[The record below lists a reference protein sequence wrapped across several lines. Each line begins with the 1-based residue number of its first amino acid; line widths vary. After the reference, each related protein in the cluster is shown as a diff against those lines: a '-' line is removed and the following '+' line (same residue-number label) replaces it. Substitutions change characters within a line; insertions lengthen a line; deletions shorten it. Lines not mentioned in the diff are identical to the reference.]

1 MRWNA
6 QARAVTVSFGLVGV
20 FSVFSFR
27 LIDLQIAKHEE
38 YTALAA
44 EKHVHK
50 QVIYARR
57 GIIRDFHN
65 EPLAENVPVKT
76 VVADASHMRDPVAVA
91 KAIADQLKMDPQELA
106 DKLKTGRR
114 YIVLKRDVSEAAA
127 NQIKEALRIAN
138 LGGIFFEQDFV
149 RTYPNGPLLSQVVG
163 FVDHEHKGAL
173 GIERTMQDFLQGAN
187 GFRYIEQDRTG
198 KELVPYRG
206 LESAAKDGCDVTL
219 TIDLGLQNI
228 VENEL
233 DRAMAEYKPKGAIA
247 IMVRPQT
254 GEIMA
259 MASRPTF
266 DLNDPGEADPDQ
278 TKNRAVVYM
287 VEPGSVFK
295 IVPVSAALNEKLVTP
310 ETTIFCENGHFMYGG
325 RLLRDAEP
333 QGVLTVHGVLQH
345 SSNIGAAKLGLQLG
359 ENRLYDYA
367 RRFGFGQKTGIA
379 LTGEISGLLSP
390 PQHWSKLEITR
401 IPMGQSVAVTPLQ
414 MVMAM
419 ACVANN
425 GKLMKP
431 MIVSQITDPT
441 GRVVATFSPEVERQ
455 VVTPETCRKVIP
467 ALQDVV
473 AAGTAKSAVVPGFKV
488 AGKTGTAQKID
499 PKGGYMSGHYVS
511 SFIGFLPADDPKF
524 VLLVTL
530 DDPTVKGEL
539 AFGGRTAAPVFS
551 QIAVR
556 AVNYMDLRPT
566 EQVPPP
572 AGIKKVALV
581 PHGRH

>member
-6 QARAVTVSFGLVGV
+6 QARAVTVSFGLVGA

-57 GIIRDFHN
+57 GIIRDVHY

-76 VVADASHMRDPVAVA
+76 VVADASHMRDPIAVA
-91 KAIADQLKMDPQELA
+91 KAVADQLKMDPHELA
-106 DKLKTGRR
+106 DKLKTGRK
-114 YIVLKRDVSEAAA
+114 YIVLKREVSEEAA
-127 NQIKEALRIAN
+127 NQLKEALRIAN

-149 RTYPNGPLLSQVVG
+149 RTYPNGPLLSQVIG
-163 FVDHEHKGAL
+163 FVDHDHKGAL

-187 GFRYIEQDRTG
+187 GFRYTEQDRTG

-233 DRAMAEYKPKGAIA
+233 GRAMDEYKPKGAIA

-266 DLNDPGEADPDQ
+266 DLNNPGESDADE

-310 ETTIFCENGHFMYGG
+310 DTTIFCENGHFMYGG

-379 LTGEISGLLSP
+379 LTGEIPGLLSP

-441 GRVVATFSPEVERQ
+441 GRVVATYSPEVQRQ
-455 VVTPETCRKVIP
+455 VVTPNTCRKVIP

-551 QIAVR
+551 QIAAR
-556 AVNYMDLRPT
+556 AVSYMDLRPT
-566 EQVPPP
+566 EPVPPA
-572 AGIKKVALV
+572 AGTKKVALARR
-581 PHGRH
+581 GRH